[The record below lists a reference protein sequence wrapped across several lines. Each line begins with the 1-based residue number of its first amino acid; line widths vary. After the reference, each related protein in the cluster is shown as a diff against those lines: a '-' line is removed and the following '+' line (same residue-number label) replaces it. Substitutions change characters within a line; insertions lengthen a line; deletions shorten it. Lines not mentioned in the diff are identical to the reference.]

1 MDLER
6 GTGRDHP
13 PNVKRSWILAV
24 LACMGVAVSG
34 CNQPSRQAPA
44 AAPTTSAPTVPTL
57 AVPAPASPPVKAEP
71 EVIFHLSRAQ
81 TNLPMVKLY
90 LGPRELEAELCTTV
104 SQVATGLMFRKGI
117 GTNEA
122 MFFAFATGQD
132 RAFYMKNVDFPI
144 AAAYIDSDGIIQEV
158 VQLKARD
165 VTPVPSKSDRIQF
178 VLETAPD
185 WFTRNGV
192 GPGTLVTMPEGEL
205 RANLVRRAR
214 IP

>member
-1 MDLER
+1 M
-6 GTGRDHP
+6 
-13 PNVKRSWILAV
+13 
-24 LACMGVAVSG
+24 LACVGVAVSG
-34 CNQPSRQAPA
+34 CNQHGG
-44 AAPTTSAPTVPTL
+44 AAPSAPTNSAAAVQAPTP
-57 AVPAPASPPVKAEP
+57 AAPPAPSASAAGPAPAPAPAKAEP
-71 EVIFHLSRAQ
+71 EVVFHLNRAQ

-90 LGPRELEAELCTTV
+90 IGPRELEAELCATV

-117 GTNEA
+117 GTNEG
-122 MFFAFATGQD
+122 MFFVFATGQE

-205 RANLVRRAR
+205 RANLIRRAR
-214 IP
+214 LP